1 MFLIVIKAFAR
12 NSGELASEKHRFGA
26 FLKKLF
32 KKKMK
37 KRKESETKS
46 PKLEGENVSYLNEI
60 FFEKWIH

>member
-1 MFLIVIKAFAR
+1 MFLIVIKAFAH
-12 NSGELASEKHRFGA
+12 NSGELASEKHHFGV

-37 KRKESETKS
+37 KRKGSETKS
-46 PKLEGENVSYLNEI
+46 PKLEGENVRYQNEI